1 MEPAAQYVG
10 FCARVDFVKVMPRPD
25 YYELLD
31 VAPSASPAE
40 LKLAYYRQAKKYH
53 PDLNA
58 GNTEAEERFKL
69 VADAYRVLGDERERQ
84 LYDEAR
90 ERDLRYADAP
100 ELAGMQ
106 RKMRFSARAGRMRN
120 DGRRRPVRRRFGVLP
135 MRRKM
140 PWWVTA
146 LICLFWV
153 SALLPM
159 VMRPVGVRQSAPEPK
174 AEKKDP
180 PDDVV
185 RARLATMRADLEAAA
200 AAGDA
205 RAQLRLG
212 LLLYSGS
219 AGVQLNRAAAR
230 VWWEKAA
237 AQGNKAAAYY
247 LEKCDFA
254 QPPSPENEEP

>member
-1 MEPAAQYVG
+1 M
-10 FCARVDFVKVMPRPD
+10 DFVIVMSRPD

-31 VAPSASPAE
+31 VAPSASPSE

-69 VADAYRVLGDERERQ
+69 VAEAYRILGDERERQ

-100 ELAGMQ
+100 ELAVMQ
-106 RKMRFSARAGRMRN
+106 RKVRFSARSGRAHDER
-120 DGRRRPVRRRFGVLP
+120 RRRPVRRRFGVLP

-159 VMRPVGVRQSAPEPK
+159 VMRPVGIRQSAPVTK

-185 RARLATMRADLEAAA
+185 RARLASMRADLEKAA

-219 AGVQLNRAAAR
+219 AGVQMNRPAAR

-247 LEKCDFA
+247 LEKCDFS
-254 QPPSPENEEP
+254 QSPVEETNEP

>member
-1 MEPAAQYVG
+1 MM
-10 FCARVDFVKVMPRPD
+10 MPRPD
-25 YYELLD
+25 YYELLE
-31 VAPSASPAE
+31 VPATATPAE
-40 LKLAYYRQAKKYH
+40 LKQAYYRQAKRYH

-58 GNTEAEERFKL
+58 GNSSAEERFKL
-69 VADAYRVLGDERERQ
+69 VAEAYRILGDDGERR

-90 ERDLRYADAP
+90 ERLLRYADAP
-100 ELAGMQ
+100 ELAEMQ
-106 RKMRFSARAGRMRN
+106 RTVRFSVRASARAGRVR
-120 DGRRRPVRRRFGVLP
+120 DARRSRGVRRRFGMLP

-153 SALLPM
+153 SALLPF
-159 VMRPVGVRQSAPEPK
+159 VMRPVSISQPAPLSKP
-174 AEKKDP
+174 EKQDP

-185 RARLATMRADLEAAA
+185 RARLAGMRADLEQAA

-219 AGVQLNRAAAR
+219 AGVQKNRSAAR
-230 VWWEKAA
+230 AWWEKAA

-247 LEKCDFA
+247 LQHCDFSE
-254 QPPSPENEEP
+254 PPAETEKP

>member
-1 MEPAAQYVG
+1 
-10 FCARVDFVKVMPRPD
+10 MPRPD

-31 VAPSASPAE
+31 ISPSATPAE

-58 GNTEAEERFKL
+58 GNTGAEERFKL
-69 VADAYRVLGDERERQ
+69 VAEAYRILGDERERQ

-100 ELAGMQ
+100 ELASMQ
-106 RKMRFSARAGRMRN
+106 RYVRFSARAGRER
-120 DGRRRPVRRRFGVLP
+120 DVRRRQRPVRRRFGMLP

-140 PWWVTA
+140 PWWVTV

-153 SALLPM
+153 SALLPF
-159 VMRPVGVRQSAPEPK
+159 VMRPVSISPAAPAAKPK
-174 AEKKDP
+174 KEDP

-185 RARLATMRADLEAAA
+185 RAKLATMRKTLEQAAA
-200 AAGDA
+200 QGDA

-219 AGVQLNRAAAR
+219 AGVQMNRPAAR
-230 VWWEKAA
+230 GWWEKAA

-247 LEKCDFA
+247 LEKCDFS
-254 QPPSPENEEP
+254 QPIPEKSEKP